1 MKRLLLL
8 ILVGILCL
16 AAAGCGTKEPAW
28 VQHTYQDLT
37 ISLPENFIDLS
48 REDFAA
54 GMDFLQGLDPI
65 AVNGLR
71 EEKSLLAQYGLEP
84 DLQTYAQL
92 VISANELTV
101 SLEEQDNIPYFTYE
115 ATAEG
120 VSYTYV
126 VTLWETQEA
135 FWSVQSY
142 CPTADY
148 PAAKDTMWTILKSV
162 KV

>member
-1 MKRLLLL
+1 MK
-8 ILVGILCL
+8 
-16 AAAGCGTKEPAW
+16 
-28 VQHTYQDLT
+28 
-37 ISLPENFIDLS
+37 DLS

-126 VTLWETQEA
+126 VTLWESQEA